1 MQSTINHLES
11 IISKAGEVAETKVE
25 IWKLK
30 AAGKVSETVSS
41 MVSKLAVM
49 ILLGLAVII
58 LSLGVAYW
66 LGSAL
71 GNVYYGFFIIGGF
84 YALAGFL
91 VFVLRDKLIK
101 GPVSGLIIDKFLKD

>member
-25 IWKLK
+25 LWKLK
-30 AAGKVSETVSS
+30 AAGRLSETVSS
-41 MVSKLAVM
+41 MVSKIAVVVLLA
-49 ILLGLAVII
+49 IAVII

-71 GNVYYGFFIIGGF
+71 GNVYYGFFIVGGF
-84 YALAGFL
+84 YALAGLLIF
-91 VFVLRDKLIK
+91 VFRDQIIK
-101 GPVSGLIIDKFLKD
+101 GPVSNLIIDKITGD